1 MHLKQDFKTSWV
13 SWFCPT
19 LPRPSENSVNNGFF
33 LITECNKLS
42 SDLSTGCL
50 MAHLTMRRKNEKRND
65 KKVLE
70 NDQAEPEAAEDR
82 AFSWAKAYSGA
93 IPGLWGLHCTVS
105 GGHFHLLPVQ
115 DSVSVST
122 SFHSHGAAVYQVPF
136 RNNEWLPIPQS
147 KVLHSSCG
155 PPAFLA
161 LSLPCYSPGFP
172 TSHFPP
178 VPEVTPIPRGPNPRP
193 LLGDLI

>member
-1 MHLKQDFKTSWV
+1 MKREMTSRSWKMTGLNLKLQKTEHSAEQ
-13 SWFCPT
+13 
-19 LPRPSENSVNNGFF
+19 R
-33 LITECNKLS
+33 
-42 SDLSTGCL
+42 
-50 MAHLTMRRKNEKRND
+50 LTM
-65 KKVLE
+65 VPF
-70 NDQAEPEAAEDR
+70 QA
-82 AFSWAKAYSGA
+82 S
-93 IPGLWGLHCTVS
+93 WGLHCTVS

-115 DSVSVST
+115 DSVSVSI

-136 RNNEWLPIPQS
+136 RNNERLPIPQS

-155 PPAFLA
+155 PPAFLV

-193 LLGDLI
+193 LLGGLI